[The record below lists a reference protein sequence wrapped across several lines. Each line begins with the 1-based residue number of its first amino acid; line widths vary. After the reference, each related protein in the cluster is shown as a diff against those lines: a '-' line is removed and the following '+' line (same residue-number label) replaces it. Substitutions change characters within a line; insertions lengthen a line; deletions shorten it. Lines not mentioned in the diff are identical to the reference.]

1 MIKAIIFDMDG
12 TILDTI
18 KDIAGAVNYILEKY
32 EKPVR
37 TVDEVKSFVGNGLR
51 RTLELSLG
59 DMENKDEFIDSIF
72 TEFTEYYKVHSSDNT
87 KPYDGIVDAIRIL
100 KEKGYK
106 TAVVSN
112 KRQEAVEELCVKFYE
127 GLFDI
132 AIGEQDGL
140 KRKPD
145 PAMVNKALDYLG
157 VTKEEAVYIGDSE
170 VDIKTAVNSGL
181 KGIYVSWGFRGAK
194 LLMENGAKV
203 VVANPEEL
211 LKVIASCSRDGY

>member
-1 MIKAIIFDMDG
+1 MLKAVIFDMDG

>member
-1 MIKAIIFDMDG
+1 MLKAVIFDMDG

-87 KPYDGIVDAIRIL
+87 KPYDGIVDAIKIL

-140 KRKPD
+140 KIKPD
-145 PAMVNKALDYLG
+145 PAMVNKALEYLD

-203 VVANPEEL
+203 VVDNPEEL
-211 LKVIASCSRDGY
+211 LKVIAS

>member
-59 DMENKDEFIDSIF
+59 DMENKDEFIDSIYI
-72 TEFTEYYKVHSSDNT
+72 EFTEYYKVHSSDNT

-203 VVANPEEL
+203 VVDNPEEL

>member
-59 DMENKDEFIDSIF
+59 DMENKDEFIDSIY

-87 KPYDGIVDAIRIL
+87 KPYDGIVDAIKIL

-140 KRKPD
+140 KIKPD

-157 VTKEEAVYIGDSE
+157 VTNEEAVYIGDSE

>member
-1 MIKAIIFDMDG
+1 MLKAVIFDMDG

-18 KDIAGAVNYILEKY
+18 QDIAGAVNYILEKY
-32 EKPVR
+32 NKPVR
-37 TVDEVKSFVGNGLR
+37 TVDEVKNFVGNGLR

-72 TEFTEYYKVHSSDNT
+72 AEFTGYYKEHSSDNT
-87 KPYDGIVDAIRIL
+87 KPYDGIVEAIRAL

-112 KRQEAVEELCVKFYE
+112 KRQEAVEELCVKFYD
-127 GLFDI
+127 GLFDM

-181 KGIYVSWGFRGAK
+181 KGIYVSWGFRGTK
-194 LLMENGAKV
+194 LLKENGAKV
-203 VVANPEEL
+203 VVDNPDEL
-211 LKVIASCSRDGY
+211 LKVIASCSRDGS